1 MGTFKKGG
9 IHPPQNKLTA
19 GSPIVT
25 LALPRRVELLLS
37 QHIGAPATPIVGKGD
52 IVVRGQEVAKSS
64 GFVSASVHTPISGI
78 VKKIDTVRNV
88 AGQPV
93 TAIIIEADEENHLAD
108 EERRTNKTRVR
119 SDEELERLTVEE
131 IRAIAR
137 SSGLVGLGGATFP
150 ASVKLAPPKEAKI
163 DFLIVNGA
171 ECEPY
176 LTCDHAL
183 MRESGDEIVKGV
195 ELMRRACDA
204 PEAIIGIEE
213 NKPDAIEILAKA
225 SEPYAAIRIEPL
237 KAKYPQGGEKQLV
250 KAITGREI
258 KSGCLPASAGTVVHN
273 VATAYALYNAAAYG
287 VPVIERVV
295 TVTGKDLSRPG
306 NFLAP
311 IGMRLGALIDYAG
324 GLREDSGKVILGGP
338 MMGRAAINLDA
349 PMVKGIS
356 GVLVMAED
364 DSHRRKEEPCIRC
377 AKCVDVCP
385 MGLEPYL
392 ISTYG
397 RLRLVDEAQQNGARD
412 CIECGCCSYICPAS
426 RPLLDYIRL
435 GKKLIADK
443 IQREKINK

>member
-9 IHPPQNKLTA
+9 VHPPQNKFTS

-25 LALPRRVELLLS
+25 LGLPRTVELLLS
-37 QHIGAPATPIVGKGD
+37 QHIGAPAIPIVERDD
-52 IVVRGQEVAKSS
+52 IVARGQEVAKSS
-64 GFVSASVHTPISGI
+64 GFVSASVHTPISGK
-78 VKKIDTVRNV
+78 VKKIDTVRNA

-93 TAIIIEADEENHLAD
+93 TAIIIEADEDDHLAD
-108 EERRTNKTRVR
+108 EERRSNKTRVR

-131 IRAIAR
+131 IREIAKN
-137 SSGLVGLGGATFP
+137 SGLVGLGGATFP
-150 ASVKLAPPKEAKI
+150 SNVKLAPPKDAKI

-176 LTCDHAL
+176 LTCDHVL
-183 MRESGDEIVKGV
+183 MRERGDEVVKGI
-195 ELMRRACDA
+195 ELMRRACEA
-204 PEAIIGIEE
+204 PEAVIGIED
-213 NKPDAIEILAKA
+213 NKPDAIEIMAKA
-225 SEPYAAIRIEPL
+225 CSCYAAIRVESL

-287 VPVIERVV
+287 LPVIERIV

-311 IGMRLGALIDYAG
+311 IGMRVGALIDYAG
-324 GLREDSGKVILGGP
+324 RLREDSGKVILGGP

-349 PMVKGIS
+349 PIVKGVS
-356 GVLVMAED
+356 GILVMRED
-364 DSHRRKEEPCIRC
+364 ESHRRREEPCIRC
-377 AKCVDVCP
+377 AKCVNVCP

-397 RLRLVDEAQQNGARD
+397 RLRMIDEAQQNGARD
-412 CIECGCCSYICPAS
+412 CIECGCCSYICPSS

-443 IQREKINK
+443 MQREKNNK